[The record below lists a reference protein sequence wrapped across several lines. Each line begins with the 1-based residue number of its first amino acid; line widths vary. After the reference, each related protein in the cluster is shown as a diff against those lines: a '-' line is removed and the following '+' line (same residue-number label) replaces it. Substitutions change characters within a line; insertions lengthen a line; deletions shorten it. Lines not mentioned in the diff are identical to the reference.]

1 MVDTIKD
8 DDTLLGELTVGGFRN
23 NTVQTIRDT
32 IYSKGVGGT
41 MYVNDVDIDVTT
53 AWAPFIWFSNSI
65 DTKGLQEDL
74 TQGHFT
80 VQTGAGGTFAVDV
93 IFGVGSI
100 FAGWIEIA
108 VTKNGSITPYKTKRS
123 LTAGGSGVSGIVASG
138 DLVSTDTFGL
148 AIRASGNATV
158 QCESCQYRGIRIGQ

>member
-8 DDTLLGELTVGGFRN
+8 DSTLLGELTVGGFRAT
-23 NTVQTIRDT
+23 TVQTIRDG

-41 MYVNDVDIDVTT
+41 MYVNDVDIDITPT
-53 AWAPFIWFSNSI
+53 WAPFIWFSNSI

-80 VQTGAGGTFAVDV
+80 VQAGAGGTFAVDV
-93 IFGVGSI
+93 ALGMASI
-100 FAGWIEIA
+100 FAGWVEIA
-108 VTKNGSITPYKTKRS
+108 VTKNGAITPYKAKRS
-123 LTAGGSGVSGIVASG
+123 LTAGGSGVSAIVASG
-138 DLVSTDTFGL
+138 DLVETDTFGL
-148 AIRASGNATV
+148 AIRGSGTATI